1 MKSSYKENDVLYWS
15 ECKNVISEILTVVTV
30 KTMLPVVAPI
40 NPGQDCSNIDSY
52 NARVSM
58 YNGGV
63 RAMADKIIDF
73 MKSLDEKTEK
83 DGDSDGDES

>member
-15 ECKNVISEILTVVTV
+15 ECKSLVGEILTVVTV
-30 KTMLPVVAPI
+30 KTMLPVVAPMH
-40 NPGQDCSNIDSY
+40 PAQDCSNVDAY

-83 DGDSDGDES
+83 DGDSDGSES